1 MSKRGDWPW
10 APLSSDLE
18 VYDFFLWG
26 YLKHQIWDTPQNQH
40 PRTLR
45 DIRAAIVRECNNLP
59 PAMISNVFDGMFPEP
74 ENVSMLEDTHFLTNN
89 T

>member
-59 PAMISNVFDGMFPEP
+59 PAMISNVFDGMVSRTRKYVNARGHTFPDE
-74 ENVSMLEDTHFLTNN
+74 
-89 T
+89 